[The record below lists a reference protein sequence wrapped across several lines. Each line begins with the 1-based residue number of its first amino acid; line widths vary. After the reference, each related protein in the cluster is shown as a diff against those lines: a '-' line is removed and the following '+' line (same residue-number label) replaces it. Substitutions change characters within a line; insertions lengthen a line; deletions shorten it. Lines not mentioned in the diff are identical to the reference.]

1 MATLILVL
9 RIVHIVGGVF
19 WAGGA
24 FIMAWYIEPT
34 VRAAGDDGRR
44 FMQRLGATGTF
55 ARAMAAAA
63 GATVLAGIWLLWIFS
78 SGFLPEFF
86 ETGRGLA
93 LGIGLFLG
101 IAAFVVGFVMQ
112 NRPMRQ
118 MAGIGRTIAAS
129 GGPPSPGQAAEIQNL
144 TSTVRLGG
152 RIVAG
157 LLLVTV
163 ILMASARYLPSF

>member
-1 MATLILVL
+1 MANLILFL

-24 FIMAWYIEPT
+24 FIMAWFVEPA

-44 FMQRLGATGTF
+44 FMQRLGATGRF
-55 ARAMAAAA
+55 SSAMAAAA
-63 GATVLAGIWLLWIFS
+63 GATVLAGLWLLWIFS
-78 SGFLPEFF
+78 SGFLSSFF
-86 ETGRGLA
+86 GTGRGLA
-93 LGIGLFLG
+93 LGLGMFLG

-112 NRPMRQ
+112 NRPMRL
-118 MAGIGRTIAAS
+118 MAGIGRTVAAA
-129 GGPPSPGQAAEIQNL
+129 GAPPTPSQAAEMEKL
-144 TSTVRLGG
+144 TGTVRQGG

-163 ILMASARYLPSF
+163 ILMATARYLPSF

>member
-9 RIVHIVGGVF
+9 RIVHILAGVF

-24 FIMAWYIEPT
+24 FVMAWFIEQG

-44 FMQRLGATGTF
+44 FMQRVGATGTF

-78 SGFLPEFF
+78 SGFLPAFF

-93 LGIGLFLG
+93 LGLGMFLG
-101 IAAFVVGFVMQ
+101 IAAFVIGFVMQ

-118 MAGIGRTIAAS
+118 MAGIGRTIAAA
-129 GGPPSPGQAAEIQNL
+129 GGPPSPAQSTQMEKL
-144 TSTVRLGG
+144 TSKVRLGG

-157 LLLVTV
+157 LLVVTV

>member
-9 RIVHIVGGVF
+9 RIVHILGGVF
-19 WAGGA
+19 WAGAA
-24 FIMAWYIEPT
+24 FVMAWFIEPT

-44 FMQRLGATGTF
+44 FMARLGATGTF
-55 ARAMAAAA
+55 TRAMAATA
-63 GATVLAGIWLLWIFS
+63 GATVLAGLWLLWIVS
-78 SGFLPEFF
+78 SGFLTEFF

-93 LGIGLFLG
+93 LGAGMVLG
-101 IAAFVVGFVMQ
+101 IVAFVVGFVMQ
-112 NRPMRQ
+112 NRPIRR
-118 MAGIGRTIAAS
+118 MAGIGKAVAAA
-129 GGPPSPGQAAEIQNL
+129 GGPPSPGQAAEMEKL
-144 TSTVRLGG
+144 TAKVRLGG

>member
-1 MATLILVL
+1 MANLILVL
-9 RIVHIVGGVF
+9 RLVHILSGVI

-24 FIMAWYIEPT
+24 FVMAWFVEPT

-55 ARAMAAAA
+55 SRAMAITA
-63 GATVLAGIWLLWIFS
+63 GATVLAGVWLLWIFS
-78 SGFLPEFF
+78 SGFNFDFF

-93 LGIGLFLG
+93 LGIGMILG
-101 IAAFVVGFVMQ
+101 VAAFVVGFVMQ
-112 NRPMRQ
+112 NRPIRR
-118 MAGIGRTIAAS
+118 MAGIGRSVAAA
-129 GGPPSPGQAAEIQNL
+129 GGPPSAAQAAELEKL
-144 TSTVRLGG
+144 TGTVRLGG

-163 ILMASARYLPSF
+163 ILMATARYLPSL